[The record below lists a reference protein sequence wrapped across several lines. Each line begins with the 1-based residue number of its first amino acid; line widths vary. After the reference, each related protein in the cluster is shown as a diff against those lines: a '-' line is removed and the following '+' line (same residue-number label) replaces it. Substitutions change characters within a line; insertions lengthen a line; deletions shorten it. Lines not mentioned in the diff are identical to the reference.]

1 MKISTHYSSKNG
13 SFYFH
18 HTVTEP
24 TSDVSAI
31 YGPESHRW
39 FEIIYLIEGEVQ
51 YFIEGEQYLARTGD
65 LIFILPNEIHA
76 IQRNSKMKYERVV
89 VSFDFNV
96 IKDML
101 DLGGFTVDDSF
112 LEMKNAVHR
121 IIPTRLV
128 EKYGLKDK
136 CIPIGMSCGGAHA
149 VRFAGYYPTLVECM
163 FIDAP
168 VLNYCDFPGRLGNTS
183 CEKVWENEFLKTYP
197 GMTRAKLLDFP
208 HHPMNMAN
216 ILIENKIPIIMLYG
230 TEDSTVIY
238 NENGAFF
245 EEAYKETP
253 ELLTVVKREY
263 QGHHPHGIPQ
273 NPEIIVDF
281 ILKHI
286 NLF

>member
-128 EKYGLKDK
+128 EKYGLKD
-136 CIPIGMSCGGAHA
+136 ILYGIGNLDVADPA
-149 VRFAGYYPTLVECM
+149 VSYRFVSAVLLLVTGLNNLFSKESSEPVFLVATDPVVKKAVDYINNHVTEQITLDEISEALHVSKSTLCHKFSEYM
-163 FIDAP
+163 
-168 VLNYCDFPGRLGNTS
+168 NTS
-183 CEKVWENEFLKTYP
+183 VNRYIAAKKIYYAMRLIKN
-197 GMTRAKLLDFP
+197 GMRATEAAESVGYEHYTTFYHNYKQ
-208 HHPMNMAN
+208 
-216 ILIENKIPIIMLYG
+216 IIG
-230 TEDSTVIY
+230 VSPSID
-238 NENGAFF
+238 
-245 EEAYKETP
+245 K
-253 ELLTVVKREY
+253 K
-263 QGHHPHGIPQ
+263 
-273 NPEIIVDF
+273 
-281 ILKHI
+281 
-286 NLF
+286 

>member
-1 MKISTHYSSKNG
+1 MNTDSQGGAFMINNSMWNGFKQIEFEFEGKLATLVFPEKANESKNWTIKTEYKDAFPETEIALLKNG
-13 SFYFH
+13 FH
-18 HTVTEP
+18 VAYLEN
-24 TSDVSAI
+24 VS
-31 YGPESHRW
+31 R
-39 FEIIYLIEGEVQ
+39 
-51 YFIEGEQYLARTGD
+51 LAPKEDCDRKAR
-65 LIFILPNEIHA
+65 FV
-76 IQRNSKMKYERVV
+76 K
-89 VSFDFNV
+89 
-96 IKDML
+96 
-101 DLGGFTVDDSF
+101 F
-112 LEMKNAVHR
+112 LS
-121 IIPTRLV
+121 

-168 VLNYCDFPGRLGNTS
+168 VLNYCDFPGKLGNTF
-183 CEKVWENEFLKTYP
+183 CERVWENEFLKTYP

-208 HHPMNMAN
+208 HHPMNMVN
-216 ILIENKIPIIMLYG
+216 VLIENKIPIIMLYG